1 MRRKLAVRRIACVAL
16 WLCVYLA
23 PAGAAGL
30 VTLRIGEAEL
40 SAEIAATP
48 AERAVGLSGRQQLD
62 NDSGMLFVF
71 ERPLRPQFW
80 MRDTG
85 VPLSIAFI
93 DDDNR
98 IVEMFDMKP
107 YSLRLYRPRKPV
119 RYALEMQ
126 RGWFRAKRVAVG
138 ARVAGLERLPQ
149 FAQSLAAPE
158 AP

>member
-1 MRRKLAVRRIACVAL
+1 MRRKLAVRRMAFVAL
-16 WLCVYLA
+16 WLWIYLV
-23 PAGAAGL
+23 PAGAAGF
-30 VTLRIGEAEL
+30 VVLRIGEADL

-48 AERAVGLSGRQQLD
+48 AERAVGLSGRRQLEK
-62 NDSGMLFVF
+62 DSGMLFVF

-98 IVEMFDMKP
+98 VVEMYDMKP

-138 ARVAGLERLPQ
+138 ARVVGLDRLPQ
-149 FAQSLAAPE
+149 FEQSLAAPE